1 MTAYLIRRLL
11 LIIPTFL
18 GITVLVFIITRFVP
32 GGPIERM
39 ILEAQQMQSSER
51 GRSSGPVSE
60 SQRQPLS
67 ADQIDLLKAYYG
79 LDQPVLVSY
88 GHWMK
93 KVLSGDLGI
102 STRYYEPVWDM
113 IRDRIPISLYFGLIS
128 MILVYGI
135 CIPLGIIK
143 AIRHRSGFDNF
154 SSILVFIGY
163 AIPGWV
169 IGVLLLLVFSSM
181 WEIFPL
187 GGLVSDDFD
196 DLTLLQKTADIL
208 WHTTLPLIAYVAGSF
223 SILTFLMKNSL
234 MDNLAS
240 DYVRTA
246 IAKGLSFRQAVF
258 HHALRNSLIPIATS
272 FGNNISVVLTGSFLI
287 ENVFNINGMGLL
299 GYESV
304 IDRDYPVVM
313 GILVVSSLLFML
325 GNILSDICVALVDPR
340 VKFD

>member
-88 GHWMK
+88 GLWMK
-93 KVLSGDLGI
+93 KVLSGDLGV

-135 CIPLGIIK
+135 CIPLGIVK

-169 IGVLLLLVFSSM
+169 IGVLLLLVFSAT

-187 GGLVSDDFD
+187 GGLISDDFE